1 MNILR
6 FGHFI
11 RESKDADHLLY
22 YALDWDDNILNMPT
36 VIHMEK
42 KEGDT
47 WIPVDVSTAK
57 FAVVR
62 NDLDNYRLSN
72 DAFCEFRDSG
82 PRGDDAFLID
92 LKDAILQNRF
102 GPAWDDFIECLTHGS
117 VFAIITARGH
127 ESPAMRKGIEYII
140 DYILSPSQQ
149 DQMYNYLLKYAYM
162 YREDEGHDRVLKG
175 KPSQNSLV
183 KKYLDICDLIGV
195 SAPSRGG
202 SPANPEKSKE
212 EALMQFKD
220 KVNKFAESIG
230 IDAKIGFSD
239 DDVKN
244 VKHIEDLVD
253 NLGKERFPSI
263 IEFVVKN
270 TKNPQNVTKKVRT
283 MTESNFTSNQGTG
296 LESSVLPYTQFNN
309 MTNKLNPSNKDTRQ
323 DDYLNQTRRQVEYL
337 TKNSVESSKE
347 LRRSRFKR
355 LRNKKPSE

>member
-1 MNILR
+1 MNILK

-11 RESKDADHLLY
+11 HESKDADHLLY
-22 YALDWDDNILNMPT
+22 YAFDWDDNILNMPT

-42 KEGDT
+42 KEGET

-57 FAVVR
+57 FAIVR
-62 NDLDNYRLSN
+62 NDLENYRISN

-92 LKDAILQNRF
+92 VKDAILQNRL
-102 GPAWDDFIECLTHGS
+102 GPAWGDFIECLTHGS
-117 VFAIITARGH
+117 IFAIITARGH

-140 DYILSPSQQ
+140 DYILTPGQQ
-149 DQMYNYLLKYAYM
+149 EQMYNYLLKYAYM
-162 YREDEGHDRVLKG
+162 YREDEGHDRMLKG

-183 KKYLDICDLIGV
+183 KKYLDICDLVGV

-202 SPANPEKSKE
+202 SPASPEKSKE

-253 NLGKERFPSI
+253 NLSKERFPSI
-263 IEFVVKN
+263 IEFVIKN
-270 TKNPQNVTKKVRT
+270 TKNPEGVTKKVRT
-283 MTESNFTSNQGTG
+283 MTEGTNQGTG
-296 LESSVLPYTQFNN
+296 LESSVLPFTQFNN
-309 MTNKLNPSNKDTRQ
+309 MTSKLYPSDKDTRQ
-323 DDYLNQTRRQVEYL
+323 DDYLNQSKRQVNYL
-337 TKNSVESSKE
+337 AKNSKEFSEDFKKRRHERMSKI
-347 LRRSRFKR
+347 
-355 LRNKKPSE
+355 KKPSK